1 VLSRLKFLVPAV
13 SVDFPPAFVRFCTPA
28 HLVLFPIVSDPTPFS
43 VIKCGSGNGK
53 WFIPPVSVCFHY
65 CARQGGRVTGRGR
78 FTRAEKSATEFLS
91 PLHTPFGGSVAL
103 YLGARGVGEG
113 LIFSLSRKLTL
124 SWKVQPI
131 LTPLIQRNS
140 CTRGKHIFW
149 MLLLGRL
156 TTRNIL
162 RRKGELCKVIHV
174 CYAR

>member
-103 YLGARGVGEG
+103 YLGARGEGG

-131 LTPLIQRNS
+131 LTPYSKEFLHSWETHFLDAATRSAYHKKHLAKKRRTLQSYS
-140 CTRGKHIFW
+140 CV
-149 MLLLGRL
+149 
-156 TTRNIL
+156 
-162 RRKGELCKVIHV
+162 LC
-174 CYAR
+174 